1 MCQKLAW
8 PVVPKQLNHTY
19 ITWST
24 QYSHISI
31 AASICYSPEQR
42 SQQTKGRDSAPH
54 DQGSQRD
61 QERSK
66 VWQHC
71 PVQRLLSHVLSYGL
85 SIKEQFM
92 LSCYIQKVGEEN
104 EGKNVQKINTTNGLF
119 IFVSSGH
126 NPSANTL
133 YLRKMTLNVC
143 MKIDPTTKDQS
154 LFRGN
159 SYFLSV
165 LTSTHHRRPLLPHS
179 VWRSWRWEICAHAV
193 LCTDLATLGNSL
205 FQPK

>member
-1 MCQKLAW
+1 MLGWTAQHWSLQRLTFFMCQKLAW

-104 EGKNVQKINTTNGLF
+104 EGKMYKKLTLQM
-119 IFVSSGH
+119 VSSSLY
-126 NPSANTL
+126 PQDTTL
-133 YLRKMTLNVC
+133 
-143 MKIDPTTKDQS
+143 QQ
-154 LFRGN
+154 
-159 SYFLSV
+159 
-165 LTSTHHRRPLLPHS
+165 THYTWGKWH
-179 VWRSWRWEICAHAV
+179 
-193 LCTDLATLGNSL
+193 
-205 FQPK
+205 